1 MWQQGTIEVFRYWN
15 RLRGARRAP
24 DRSDIDPAAFSHL
37 LSDAMILEAD
47 EAETYPLR
55 VSCLRL
61 NILFNHEQRARS
73 FIDLFARE
81 DRQEIRAVLR
91 AAVREF
97 HPVVAGVA
105 AAPEGS
111 ETSPFELLLLP
122 LFNGR
127 DANPRILG
135 ALAPIAARQ
144 WFGETGASC
153 LRLSSVRFLDA

>member
-1 MWQQGTIEVFRYWN
+1 M
-15 RLRGARRAP
+15 
-24 DRSDIDPAAFSHL
+24 
-37 LSDAMILEAD
+37 
-47 EAETYPLR
+47 
-55 VSCLRL
+55 
-61 NILFNHEQRARS
+61 
-73 FIDLFARE
+73 
-81 DRQEIRAVLR
+81 LR